1 MLAVGVSG
9 GIGSG
14 KSTVADLLVERGAA
28 LIDADQVARDVV
40 EPGKP
45 VYDALVERFGSSIL
59 ASDGTLDRLALA
71 QVTFGDAE
79 ALAALNAITHPA
91 IGLEMVERRAAF
103 VETEAIVLFAIPLLR
118 AEHRSMMDL
127 DLVVVVDC
135 PVEVTLER
143 LVAARGMDRDDAA
156 RRIAAQMDR
165 AERIALGDRVVD
177 NAGTVAE
184 LVSAT
189 DELWAWLVDRAEAK
203 HRALRG

>member
-28 LIDADQVARDVV
+28 LIDADQVARDLVA
-40 EPGKP
+40 PGMP
-45 VYDALVERFGSSIL
+45 VLDALVERFGPSIL
-59 ASDGTLDRLALA
+59 ADDGTLDRLGLA
-71 QVTFGDAE
+71 QVTFGDEE

-91 IGLEMVERRAAF
+91 IGLEMVRLRSLYVDDAR
-103 VETEAIVLFAIPLLR
+103 VVLFAIPLLR

-143 LVAARGMDRDDAA
+143 LVAARGMDRQDAA
-156 RRIAAQMDR
+156 RRITAQMDR
-165 AERIALGDRVVD
+165 TERIALADRVVD
-177 NAGTVAE
+177 NAGSYEA
-184 LVSAT
+184 LKAAT
-189 DELWAWLVDRAEAK
+189 LDLWTWLEERCAAK
-203 HRALRG
+203 HQALRG